1 MELARI
7 EILLEDYFEGNTNL
21 QQEAILREYFTG
33 KNVASHL
40 TVYQSLFVGLDIA
53 KEEVSQRELNLPASS
68 GISRNWRYRIAA
80 SVAVVIGIAGFIFS
94 GSNFTQEEQ
103 EALLAFNKTKET
115 MLLLSST
122 FNIGTEKLVILD
134 QFTVTK
140 NKIFK
145 IIINQ

>member
-21 QQEAILREYFTG
+21 QKEAILREYFTG
-33 KNVASHL
+33 KNAASHL
-40 TVYQSLFVGLDIA
+40 TVYQSLFVGLDFA
-53 KEEVSQRELNLPASS
+53 REEVSQRELNLPASS

-103 EALLAFNKTKET
+103 EALIAFNKTKET

-122 FNIGTEKLVILD
+122 FNIGTEKLAILD
-134 QFTVTK
+134 QFTVAK
-140 NKIFK
+140 NKILK
-145 IIINQ
+145 

>member
-40 TVYQSLFVGLDIA
+40 TVYQSLFVGLDFA
-53 KEEVSQRELNLPASS
+53 REEVSQRELNLPASS

-103 EALLAFNKTKET
+103 EALIAFNKTKET

>member
-7 EILLEDYFEGNTNL
+7 EILLEDYFEGNTSL

-40 TVYQSLFVGLDIA
+40 TVYQSLFVGLDMA
-53 KEEVSQRELNLPASS
+53 REEISQRDINLPASS
-68 GISRNWRYRIAA
+68 GISRNWGYRIAA

-103 EALLAFNKTKET
+103 EALIAFNKTKET

-122 FNIGTEKLVILD
+122 FNIGTEKLAILD
-134 QFTVTK
+134 QFTVAK
-140 NKIFK
+140 NKILK
-145 IIINQ
+145 